1 MPNSNL
7 AKNTYQYFNREL
19 SWLSFN
25 RRVLEQAQSEDY
37 PLLERMKFLAFVS
50 SNLDEFFEIRVAGVI
65 QQIKSG
71 MIERGPD
78 GLDSR
83 QLLAKINSYVK
94 RILNDHNECWKNTLI
109 PKLDAAGI
117 LFLNCKELN
126 AREKEWV
133 ARYFK
138 EHVFPVLTPLAIDP
152 AHPFPKL
159 TNKALYIIASL
170 KQKNKK
176 KE

>member
-1 MPNSNL
+1 MPNSHL

-25 RRVLEQAQSEDY
+25 RRVLEQAQSKDY

-83 QLLAKINSYVK
+83 QLLAKINS
-94 RILNDHNECWKNTLI
+94 LSLI
-109 PKLDAAGI
+109 HI
-117 LFLNCKELN
+117 
-126 AREKEWV
+126 
-133 ARYFK
+133 
-138 EHVFPVLTPLAIDP
+138 
-152 AHPFPKL
+152 
-159 TNKALYIIASL
+159 
-170 KQKNKK
+170 
-176 KE
+176 